1 MTAAAAVR
9 VIALSGG
16 VGGAKLVVGL
26 ARLLP
31 SDRLLV
37 VANTGDDFEHLGLTI
52 CPDADTLL
60 YAGAGLDNPATGWG
74 RRDETWTFM
83 AALDELG
90 GPTWFRLGD
99 GDLALHVARSERLRA
114 GERLSAII
122 DDVRRRLGVD
132 FRILPMSDQPVRTWV
147 DTDEGRLAFQDYF
160 VRRRCEPSVSGLEF
174 VGSSAARAAPGLA
187 EALDEPGLEAV
198 VICPSNPLIS
208 VAPILA
214 VPELR
219 AALERTPAP
228 IVAVSPL
235 VGGRALKGPAAKMM
249 AELGLGSDAVAI
261 ARFYRGLID
270 GLIIDQ
276 ADDDQKHA
284 IEATGIAVLVAPTV
298 MKDLEDRVALAGT
311 LLEFASRL
319 PRRDRTRRWH
329 APFQGKEP
337 PAIREKDDVW

>member
-1 MTAAAAVR
+1 MTAAGAAR

-60 YAGAGLDNPATGWG
+60 YAGAALDNPATGWG

-83 AALDELG
+83 RVLDDLG

-99 GDLALHVARSERLRA
+99 GDLALHVARTQRLRA

-122 DDVRRRLGVD
+122 DDCRRRLGVGY
-132 FRILPMSDQPVRTWV
+132 RILPMSDQPVRTWV

-174 VGSSAARAAPGLA
+174 IGSSVAHAAPGLTG
-187 EALDEPGLEAV
+187 ALGEPDLEAV

-235 VGGRALKGPAAKMM
+235 VGGRALKGPTAKMM
-249 AELGLGSDAVAI
+249 AELGLGSDALAI
-261 ARFYRGLID
+261 ASFYTGLID
-270 GLIIDQ
+270 GLIIDL
-276 ADDDQKHA
+276 ADADQKDA
-284 IEATGIAVLVAPTV
+284 IEASGIAVLVAPTV
-298 MKDLEDRVALAGT
+298 MKDLEDRVALAGAV
-311 LLEFASRL
+311 LEFASRL
-319 PRRDRTRRWH
+319 PRRDGTRRWH
-329 APFQGKEP
+329 APFQRKEP
-337 PAIREKDDVW
+337 PAIRE